1 VPRADHVTPDD
12 AETLTMPG
20 LQKRL
25 HTALEALP
33 PGARHRLRLLA
44 RSWRLPFVGRGA
56 ILLYHRVTELAN
68 DPWTL
73 AVPPKAFADQMAMLA
88 RHTTC
93 LPLTEFLKR
102 RAEGSLPR
110 NATAV
115 TFDDGYADN
124 LKEALPLLERHGI
137 PATVFILTGFVGG
150 EMEPWWDRLEQ
161 AVFATRDLPD
171 RLELAVEDA
180 RVSWTRP
187 AELDHADRLALHL
200 MLYEAV
206 IGLDSEPR
214 EAALL
219 QLWRQLGTAPKL
231 RPSHRA
237 LTLDELHELAA
248 HELITIGAHTRSH
261 PQLAA
266 IPADRQA
273 EELATSKATLETWLG
288 RTVDLVAYPHGAHDE
303 TTCRLAA
310 ELGFRAGFTTEPRVV
325 PHRLAPFRIPRINIE
340 AQDSQSFAAQLR
352 WYGVVGRSALH
363 ELQ

>member
-1 VPRADHVTPDD
+1 
-12 AETLTMPG
+12 MPG
-20 LQKRL
+20 LHQRL
-25 HTALEALP
+25 HAALEALP
-33 PGARHRLRLLA
+33 PGARHRLRLWA

-56 ILLYHRVTELAN
+56 ILLYHRVTTLAN

-73 AVPPKAFADQMAMLA
+73 AVPPKAFAAQMAMLA

-93 LPLTEFLKR
+93 LPLPEFLER
-102 RAEGSLPR
+102 RAAGSLPQ

-124 LKEALPLLERHGI
+124 LHEALPLLECYGV
-137 PATVFILTGFVGG
+137 PATVFILTGFVGS
-150 EMEPWWDRLEQ
+150 ETEPWWDRLEQ
-161 AVFATRDLPD
+161 AVFATPELPD
-171 RLELAVEDA
+171 GIELAAGET
-180 RVSWTRP
+180 RIGWTRP
-187 AELDHADRLALHL
+187 AAGRDDADRHALHQA
-200 MLYEAV
+200 LYEAI
-206 IGLDSEPR
+206 IGLDTEPR

-219 QLWRQLGTAPKL
+219 GLWRQLGAAPKL
-231 RPSHRA
+231 RPSHRP

-248 HELITIGAHTRSH
+248 HELITIGAHTRTH

-288 RTVDLVAYPHGAHDE
+288 RTVDLVAYPHGAHDD

-325 PHRLAPFRIPRINIE
+325 PHRFAPFRIPRINIE
-340 AQDSQSFAAQLR
+340 AQDSQRFAAQLR
-352 WYGVVGRSALH
+352 WYGVVGRSASH
-363 ELQ
+363 DQW